1 MVDGDFFLS
10 DGTTLINIPSDTKT
24 ISYVI
29 NDGQATFSIKGTV
42 AVGNTL
48 SINEDAADPDG
59 PGEFHSWQTSSDGSN
74 WNSVSSA
81 STYVVA
87 SSDEGKS
94 IKAVISYQDGQ
105 GFNETVPTSFLNI
118 PYVNNGQA
126 SFSIDGT
133 AAVGNIL
140 RINRDSDDPD
150 ADGTLSYSWQTS
162 SDGEDWNEV
171 STASTY
177 LVTSSEEGKS
187 IKAVISYQDGQGF
200 NETVPTSFLNIPYVN
215 NGQAS
220 FSINGTAAVGN
231 TLSINEETSDND
243 GFKFNLVEKIY
254 STNTSFAAFKNDGS
268 VIWWGLL
275 DGREENVSDLQT
287 PYLKKSF
294 PRIELGSGIEKI
306 ITNDGSKVIDGTA
319 SFAALKNDGS
329 VVTWG
334 SNLSG
339 GDSSSVS
346 SQLSSDVSQIFST
359 DCAFAAL
366 KNDGSVVTWGDNSY
380 GE

>member
-1 MVDGDFFLS
+1 
-10 DGTTLINIPSDTKT
+10 
-24 ISYVI
+24 
-29 NDGQATFSIKGTV
+29 
-42 AVGNTL
+42 
-48 SINEDAADPDG
+48 
-59 PGEFHSWQTSSDGSN
+59 
-74 WNSVSSA
+74 
-81 STYVVA
+81 
-87 SSDEGKS
+87 
-94 IKAVISYQDGQ
+94 
-105 GFNETVPTSFLNI
+105 
-118 PYVNNGQA
+118 QA
-126 SFSIDGT
+126 SFSID
-133 AAVGNIL
+133 
-140 RINRDSDDPD
+140 
-150 ADGTLSYSWQTS
+150 
-162 SDGEDWNEV
+162 
-171 STASTY
+171 
-177 LVTSSEEGKS
+177 
-187 IKAVISYQDGQGF
+187 
-200 NETVPTSFLNIPYVN
+200 
-215 NGQAS
+215 
-220 FSINGTAAVGN
+220 GTAAVGN

-380 GE
+380 GGNSSS